1 MSKIIIVGTLAFDT
15 IETPFGKVDRV
26 LGGSAPFA
34 SLSSKTQNIDC
45 AIISIIG
52 HDFPKKYLDIFIKKD
67 IDISQVQ
74 IDRNGKT
81 FFWQGKYHNNMN
93 KRDTIDTQV
102 NVLEKFNPKLPN
114 KFNEIDV
121 LVLGNLDPKVQLNV
135 IEQFSKK
142 PYFTMLDTMNFWMD
156 NNLNELLKV
165 IKKVDLICI
174 NDDEVLQLSGS
185 TNLDDGVNKILK
197 MGPKYIIV
205 KMGEYGASI
214 YSSKESFSC
223 KSYPV
228 YKVIDPTG
236 AGDSFAGSF
245 AGYLAVS
252 KDYSFKSISKALV
265 YANAIASFCVE
276 KFGIDNMLDIK
287 KSEINKRINHIK
299 KHNI

>member
-142 PYFTMLDTMNFWMD
+142 PDFTMLDTMNF
-156 NNLNELLKV
+156 
-165 IKKVDLICI
+165 
-174 NDDEVLQLSGS
+174 
-185 TNLDDGVNKILK
+185 
-197 MGPKYIIV
+197 
-205 KMGEYGASI
+205 
-214 YSSKESFSC
+214 
-223 KSYPV
+223 
-228 YKVIDPTG
+228 
-236 AGDSFAGSF
+236 
-245 AGYLAVS
+245 
-252 KDYSFKSISKALV
+252 
-265 YANAIASFCVE
+265 
-276 KFGIDNMLDIK
+276 
-287 KSEINKRINHIK
+287 
-299 KHNI
+299 